1 MLSIFRLGLFFK
13 GLIVHYN
20 KQFCI
25 VNYLFYLDIIE
36 TKESENIIMENL
48 NSTIV
53 SKKQRPTKIIQFGEG
68 NFLRAFIDWFIQ
80 VIDDETDF
88 NGGVAVVQPLA
99 HGRVKELEK
108 QDGLYTLLLEGIE
121 DGELKRMIRPI
132 DVINECINPYTEY
145 DRYLKLAESEDL
157 KLVIS
162 NTTEAG
168 IVYDPNDL
176 NYDETP
182 TSFPG
187 KLLALLKRRYDY
199 FNGSYDAGLYILAC
213 ELIDYNGSKLKE
225 VMNQLATDK
234 GYSAEFIDWLNN
246 ANKYY
251 NTLVDR
257 IVPGYPKDQIEQL
270 TEELDYIDNNIVK
283 GEYFH
288 LWVIEGD
295 PCLTK
300 VFPVDKTNLNII
312 VTDNVKPYKE
322 RKVKILNG
330 AHTCLVPIAYQMDLR
345 LVSEMMNNSKCHKFL
360 EDFMHDEVWGTIDLS
375 KEELEDF
382 TNSVFNRFLN
392 PTIKHELL
400 TISLNSMTKY
410 KTRILPS
417 AIATYENTKKL
428 PEHALFSL
436 ACLFNM
442 YSLKNED
449 GSLLI
454 KDDPEFIE
462 MWTQLDGKSA
472 DEIVDK
478 VMSLKHWEY
487 DFDQMEGSKQFVKDC
502 LNSIKNKG
510 VETTLDEV
518 FG

>member
-1 MLSIFRLGLFFK
+1 
-13 GLIVHYN
+13 
-20 KQFCI
+20 
-25 VNYLFYLDIIE
+25 
-36 TKESENIIMENL
+36 MENL

-80 VIDDETDF
+80 TIDDETDF

-99 HGRVKELEK
+99 TGRVKELEK
-108 QDGLYTLLLEGIE
+108 QDGLYNLLLEGIE
-121 DGELKRMIRPI
+121 DGELKRSLQTI
-132 DVINECINPYTEY
+132 DVLNQFINPYSEY
-145 DRYLKLAESEDL
+145 ADYLALAENPDI

-168 IVYDPNDL
+168 IVYDPNDT
-176 NYDETP
+176 NYDVCP

-187 KLLALLKRRYDY
+187 KLLALLKRRYDH
-199 FNGSYDAGLYILAC
+199 FNGSKDAGLYILAC

-225 VMNQLATDK
+225 VMNKLAQDK

-246 ANKYY
+246 ANLYY

-257 IVPGYPKDQIEQL
+257 IVPGYPRDQIEQL
-270 TEELDYIDNNIVK
+270 TEELGYIDNNIVK

-300 VFPVDKTNLNII
+300 VFPVDKTKLNII
-312 VTDNVKPYKE
+312 ITDNVKPYKE

-330 AHTCLVPIAYQMDLR
+330 AHTCLVPIAYQMDKR
-345 LVSEMMNNSKCHKFL
+345 LVSEMMNDPKCNKFL
-360 EDFMHDEVWGTIDLS
+360 MDFMHNEVWGTIDLS
-375 KEELEDF
+375 KEELENF

-400 TISLNSMTKY
+400 TIALNSMTKY
-410 KTRILPS
+410 KTRVLPS
-417 AIATYENTKKL
+417 AIATYEKTKQL
-428 PEHALFSL
+428 PKHALFSL
-436 ACLFNM
+436 ACWFNM
-442 YSLKNED
+442 YSFKNED
-449 GSLLI
+449 GTLLI
-454 KDDPEFIE
+454 KDDPEFVE
-462 MWTQLDGKSA
+462 MWQGLANASV

-487 DFDQMEGSKQFVKDC
+487 DFDQMEGAKDFVKKC
-502 LNSIKNKG
+502 LSSIKEKG
-510 VETTLDEV
+510 VEATLDEV
-518 FG
+518 F

>member
-1 MLSIFRLGLFFK
+1 
-13 GLIVHYN
+13 
-20 KQFCI
+20 
-25 VNYLFYLDIIE
+25 
-36 TKESENIIMENL
+36 MENL

-80 VIDDETDF
+80 TIDDETDF

-99 HGRVKELEK
+99 TGRVKELEK
-108 QDGLYTLLLEGIE
+108 QDGLYNLLLEGIE
-121 DGELKRMIRPI
+121 DGELKRSLQTI
-132 DVINECINPYTEY
+132 DVLNQFINPYSEY
-145 DRYLKLAESEDL
+145 ADYLALAENPDI

-168 IVYDPNDL
+168 IVYDPNDT
-176 NYDETP
+176 NYDVCP

-187 KLLALLKRRYDY
+187 KLLALLKRRYDH
-199 FNGSYDAGLYILAC
+199 FNGSKDAGLYILAC

-225 VMNQLATDK
+225 VMNKLAQDK

-246 ANKYY
+246 ANLYY

-257 IVPGYPKDQIEQL
+257 IVPGYPRDQIEQL
-270 TEELDYIDNNIVK
+270 TEELGYIDNNIVK

-300 VFPVDKTNLNII
+300 VFPVDKTKLNII
-312 VTDNVKPYKE
+312 ITDNVKPYKE

-330 AHTCLVPIAYQMDLR
+330 AHTCLVPIAYQMDKR
-345 LVSEMMNNSKCHKFL
+345 LVSEMMNDPKCNKFL
-360 EDFMHDEVWGTIDLS
+360 MDFMHNEVWGTIDLS
-375 KEELEDF
+375 KEELENF

-400 TISLNSMTKY
+400 TIALNSMTKY
-410 KTRILPS
+410 KTRVLPS
-417 AIATYENTKKL
+417 AIATYEKTKQL
-428 PEHALFSL
+428 PKHALFSL
-436 ACLFNM
+436 ACWFNM
-442 YSLKNED
+442 YSFKNED
-449 GSLLI
+449 GTLLI

-462 MWTQLDGKSA
+462 MWQGLANASV

-487 DFDQMEGSKQFVKDC
+487 DFDQMEGAKDFVKKC
-502 LNSIKNKG
+502 LSSIKEKG
-510 VETTLDEV
+510 VEATLDEV
-518 FG
+518 F

>member
-1 MLSIFRLGLFFK
+1 
-13 GLIVHYN
+13 
-20 KQFCI
+20 
-25 VNYLFYLDIIE
+25 
-36 TKESENIIMENL
+36 MENL

-80 VIDDETDF
+80 TIDDETDF

-99 HGRVKELEK
+99 TGRVKELEK
-108 QDGLYTLLLEGIE
+108 QDGLYNLLLEGIE
-121 DGELKRMIRPI
+121 NGELKRSLQTI
-132 DVINECINPYTEY
+132 DVLNQFINPYSEY
-145 DRYLKLAESEDL
+145 ADYLALAENPDI

-168 IVYDPNDL
+168 IVYDPNDT
-176 NYDETP
+176 NYDVCP

-187 KLLALLKRRYDY
+187 KLLALLKRRYDH
-199 FNGSYDAGLYILAC
+199 FNGSKDAGLYILAC

-225 VMNQLATDK
+225 VMNKLAQDK

-246 ANKYY
+246 ANLYY
-251 NTLVDR
+251 NTIVDR
-257 IVPGYPKDQIEQL
+257 IVPGYPRDQIEQL
-270 TEELDYIDNNIVK
+270 TQELGYIDNNIVK

-300 VFPVDKTNLNII
+300 VFPVDKTKLNII
-312 VTDNVKPYKE
+312 ITDNVKPYKE

-330 AHTCLVPIAYQMDLR
+330 AHTCLVPIAYQMGKR
-345 LVSEMMNNSKCHKFL
+345 LVSEMMNDPKCNKFL
-360 EDFMHDEVWGTIDLS
+360 MDFMHNEVWGTIDLS
-375 KEELEDF
+375 KEELENF

-400 TISLNSMTKY
+400 TIALNSMTKY
-410 KTRILPS
+410 KTRVLPS
-417 AIATYENTKKL
+417 AIATYENTKQL
-428 PEHALFSL
+428 PKHALFSL
-436 ACLFNM
+436 ACWFNM
-442 YSLKNED
+442 YSFKNED
-449 GSLLI
+449 GTLLI

-462 MWTQLDGKSA
+462 MWQGLANASV

-487 DFDQMEGSKQFVKDC
+487 DFDQMEGAKDFVKKC
-502 LNSIKNKG
+502 LSSIKEKG
-510 VETTLDEV
+510 VEATLDEV
-518 FG
+518 F

>member
-1 MLSIFRLGLFFK
+1 
-13 GLIVHYN
+13 
-20 KQFCI
+20 
-25 VNYLFYLDIIE
+25 
-36 TKESENIIMENL
+36 MENL

-80 VIDDETDF
+80 TIDDETDF
-88 NGGVAVVQPLA
+88 NGGVAVIQPLA
-99 HGRVKELEK
+99 TGRVKELEK
-108 QDGLYTLLLEGIE
+108 QDGLYNLLLEGIE
-121 DGELKRMIRPI
+121 DGELKRSLQTI
-132 DVINECINPYTEY
+132 DVLNQFINPYSEY
-145 DRYLKLAESEDL
+145 ADYLALAENPDI

-168 IVYDPNDL
+168 IVYDPNDT
-176 NYDETP
+176 NYDVCP

-187 KLLALLKRRYDY
+187 KLLALLKRRYDH
-199 FNGSYDAGLYILAC
+199 FNGSKDAGLYILAC

-225 VMNQLATDK
+225 VMNKLAQDK

-246 ANKYY
+246 ANLYY

-257 IVPGYPKDQIEQL
+257 IVPGYPRDQIEQL
-270 TEELDYIDNNIVK
+270 TEELGYIDNNIVK

-300 VFPVDKTNLNII
+300 VFPVDKTKLNII
-312 VTDNVKPYKE
+312 ITDNVKPYKE

-330 AHTCLVPIAYQMDLR
+330 AHTCLVPIAYQMDKR
-345 LVSEMMNNSKCHKFL
+345 LVSEMMNDPKCNKFL
-360 EDFMHDEVWGTIDLS
+360 MDFMHNEVWGTIDLS
-375 KEELEDF
+375 KEELENF

-400 TISLNSMTKY
+400 TIALNSMTKY
-410 KTRILPS
+410 KTRVLPS
-417 AIATYENTKKL
+417 AIATYEKTKQL
-428 PEHALFSL
+428 PKHALFSL
-436 ACLFNM
+436 ACWFNM
-442 YSLKNED
+442 YSFKNED
-449 GSLLI
+449 GTLLI
-454 KDDPEFIE
+454 KDDPEFVE
-462 MWTQLDGKSA
+462 MWQGLANASV

-487 DFDQMEGSKQFVKDC
+487 DFDQMEGAKDFVKKC
-502 LNSIKNKG
+502 LSSIKEKG
-510 VETTLDEV
+510 VEATLDEV
-518 FG
+518 F

>member
-1 MLSIFRLGLFFK
+1 
-13 GLIVHYN
+13 
-20 KQFCI
+20 
-25 VNYLFYLDIIE
+25 
-36 TKESENIIMENL
+36 MENL

-80 VIDDETDF
+80 TIDDETDF

-99 HGRVKELEK
+99 TGRVKELEK
-108 QDGLYTLLLEGIE
+108 QDGLYSLLLEGIE
-121 DGELKRMIRPI
+121 DGELKRSLQTI
-132 DVINECINPYTEY
+132 DVLNQFINPYSEY
-145 DRYLKLAESEDL
+145 ADYLALAEKPDI

-168 IVYDPNDL
+168 IVYDPNDT
-176 NYDETP
+176 NYDVCP

-187 KLLALLKRRYDY
+187 KLLALLKRRYDH
-199 FNGSYDAGLYILAC
+199 FNGSKDAGLYILAC

-225 VMNQLATDK
+225 VMNKLAQDK

-246 ANKYY
+246 ANLYY

-257 IVPGYPKDQIEQL
+257 IVPGYPRDQIEQL
-270 TEELDYIDNNIVK
+270 TQELGYIDNNIVK

-300 VFPVDKTNLNII
+300 VFPVDKTKLNII
-312 VTDNVKPYKE
+312 ITDNVKPYKE

-330 AHTCLVPIAYQMDLR
+330 AHTCLVPIAYQMGKR
-345 LVSEMMNNSKCHKFL
+345 LVSEMMNDPKCNKFL
-360 EDFMHDEVWGTIDLS
+360 MDFMHNEVWGTIDLS
-375 KEELEDF
+375 KEELENF

-400 TISLNSMTKY
+400 TIALNSMTKY
-410 KTRILPS
+410 KTRVLPS
-417 AIATYENTKKL
+417 AIATYEKTKQL
-428 PEHALFSL
+428 PKHALFSL
-436 ACLFNM
+436 ACWFNM
-442 YSLKNED
+442 YSFKNED
-449 GSLLI
+449 GTLLI

-462 MWTQLDGKSA
+462 MWEGLANASV

-487 DFDQMEGSKQFVKDC
+487 DFDQMEGAKDFVKKC
-502 LNSIKNKG
+502 LSSIKEKG
-510 VETTLDEV
+510 VEATLDEV
-518 FG
+518 F

>member
-1 MLSIFRLGLFFK
+1 
-13 GLIVHYN
+13 
-20 KQFCI
+20 
-25 VNYLFYLDIIE
+25 
-36 TKESENIIMENL
+36 MENL

-80 VIDDETDF
+80 TIDDETDF

-99 HGRVKELEK
+99 TGRVKELEK
-108 QDGLYTLLLEGIE
+108 QDGLYNLLLEGIE
-121 DGELKRMIRPI
+121 DGELKRSLQTI
-132 DVINECINPYTEY
+132 DVLNQFINPYSEY
-145 DRYLKLAESEDL
+145 ADYLALAENPDI

-168 IVYDPNDL
+168 IVYDPNDT
-176 NYDETP
+176 NYDVCP

-187 KLLALLKRRYDY
+187 KLLALLKRRYDH
-199 FNGSYDAGLYILAC
+199 FNGSKDAGLYILAC

-225 VMNQLATDK
+225 VMNKLAQDK

-246 ANKYY
+246 TNLYY

-257 IVPGYPKDQIEQL
+257 IVPGYPRDQIEQL
-270 TEELDYIDNNIVK
+270 TEELGYIDNNIVK

-300 VFPVDKTNLNII
+300 VFPVDKTKLNII
-312 VTDNVKPYKE
+312 ITDNVKPYKE

-330 AHTCLVPIAYQMDLR
+330 AHTCLVPIAYQMDKR
-345 LVSEMMNNSKCHKFL
+345 LVSEMMNDPKCNKFL
-360 EDFMHDEVWGTIDLS
+360 MDFMHNEVWGTIDLS
-375 KEELEDF
+375 KEELENF

-400 TISLNSMTKY
+400 TIALNSMTKY
-410 KTRILPS
+410 KTRVLPS
-417 AIATYENTKKL
+417 AIATYEKTKQL
-428 PEHALFSL
+428 PKHALFSL
-436 ACLFNM
+436 ACWFNM
-442 YSLKNED
+442 YSFKNED
-449 GSLLI
+449 GTLLI
-454 KDDPEFIE
+454 KDDPEFVE
-462 MWTQLDGKSA
+462 MWQGLANASI

-487 DFDQMEGSKQFVKDC
+487 DFDQMEGAKDFVKKC
-502 LNSIKNKG
+502 LSSIKEKG
-510 VETTLDEV
+510 VEATLDEV
-518 FG
+518 F